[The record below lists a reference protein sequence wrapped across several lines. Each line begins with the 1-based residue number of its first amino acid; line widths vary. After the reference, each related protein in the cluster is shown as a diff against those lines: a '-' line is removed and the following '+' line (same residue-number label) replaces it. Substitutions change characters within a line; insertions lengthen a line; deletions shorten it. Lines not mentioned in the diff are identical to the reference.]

1 MCFGDVD
8 DSEDD
13 AHSHFNISAETDSM
27 TVGPDATKKTSIPIH
42 HDELFN
48 GSENRERL
56 LGKIEGIQLASRHA
70 GTELS
75 LAECYKLCGIEY
87 TGANEDTSETDHKE
101 ASTRSSLSNIGE
113 RHGDDSPLSD
123 CPSDLSEWEVDEKV
137 RLCCCDYGRASIC

>member
-1 MCFGDVD
+1 MCLGHVG

-13 AHSHFNISAETDSM
+13 GHGRLSISAGTDSV
-27 TVGPDATKKTSIPIH
+27 TFGSDAIKKTSIPIH
-42 HDELFN
+42 HDELVC
-48 GSENRERL
+48 GYKSRERL

-75 LAECYKLCGIEY
+75 LAECYKLCGIEDP
-87 TGANEDTSETDHKE
+87 GEDQNTSETGHE
-101 ASTRSSLSNIGE
+101 QASTRPSASGIVK

-137 RLCCCDYGRASIC
+137 RLYCCEYGQASIC